1 MSAGTDHPHIEAG
14 RGSTPLPASAVPR
27 RRPRRTTALV
37 LGALTVLVLAG
48 CTTPTDAA
56 PVPSASA
63 QMPRAVTSAEA
74 DLLASVGFRLG
85 QRQVVAIA
93 GTIVDQTGGVAING
107 WLSPQTHQAYAAIT
121 TPSGASFLSLWTASE
136 VTAQDVAEPAPPLP
150 IPAAGWES
158 TALDASASSLAA
170 GQKLLASIA
179 TDRPDNAQLVAQG
192 GAQFL
197 REDTVGS
204 TPVTVFAGVRSEGA
218 TQSNLR
224 YWITTDG
231 TLIRLEMRL
240 DGVTWST
247 VDFAD
252 ETRDIFAGL

>member
-1 MSAGTDHPHIEAG
+1 MSAGTDHPHVEAG
-14 RGSTPLPASAVPR
+14 RGSTPFPASAVPR
-27 RRPRRTTALV
+27 RHRRGLAAFALAV
-37 LGALTVLVLAG
+37 TVALLAG
-48 CTTPTDAA
+48 CTATPAESA
-56 PVPSASA
+56 PAPTATA
-63 QMPRAVTSAEA
+63 EMPRAVTSEEA

-85 QRQVVAIA
+85 QREVVAIA
-93 GTIVDQTGGVAING
+93 GTIVDQAGSVAING

-121 TPSGASFLSLWTASE
+121 TPSGAAFLSLWTTDE
-136 VTAQDVAEPAPPLP
+136 VAAQDVAQPVAPLP
-150 IPAAGWES
+150 IPSDGWES
-158 TALDASASSLAA
+158 TVLDASASSLAA

-179 TDRPDNAQLVAQG
+179 TDRPDNAQLVVQG

-197 REDTVGS
+197 REDIVGT
-204 TPVTVFAGVRSEGA
+204 TPVTVFAGPRSEGT

-224 YWITTDG
+224 YWITSDG
-231 TLIRLEMRL
+231 TLMRLEMRL